1 MSLDEIFAEMGDPA
15 SLRDDFVKAFE
26 EADEDGDGLPN
37 EDESE
42 ALTKFGDE
50 MEGTEFLSS
59 MVLSQSRDPGFAVA
73 LDPGQGT

>member
-1 MSLDEIFAEMGDPA
+1 MKIFAEVGDPA

-37 EDESE
+37 EEESE
-42 ALTKFGDE
+42 AFMKFVDE

-59 MVLSQSRDPGFAVA
+59 MVLWQSCDPGFAVA